1 MARGRPPK
9 PTVLLELQGT
19 ARPDRHSGRAREPKP
34 SKGFPAAPEWLQPE
48 GKAEWD
54 RIQVAYAECGIVTPL
69 DRGMLT
75 TYCQMWARYVASET
89 AEPYVM
95 LPASFISTMASVAN
109 KLGLDPS
116 GRVKLRVPD
125 EPKPAE
131 SPWDALRAPGQTQ
144 SRNSTHAN

>member
-1 MARGRPPK
+1 MPGRPPK
-9 PTVLLELQGT
+9 PTALLELQGT
-19 ARPDRHSGRAREPKP
+19 ARKDRHGKRAEPKP
-34 SKGFPAAPEWLQPE
+34 KKGFPPAPEWLQPE
-48 GKAEWD
+48 AKTEWERVCEGYD
-54 RIQVAYAECGIVTPL
+54 EQGIITKL
-69 DRGMLT
+69 DRGMLA
-75 TYCQMWARYVASET
+75 TYCQMWARYVASEK

-131 SPWDALRAPGQTQ
+131 NPWDALRGPAEIKGTRG
-144 SRNSTHAN
+144 SHTN